1 MDGTY
6 GMQSF
11 PATDRAT
18 KSKWLESAPTGN
30 TAAGKKCAAKKQ
42 PPL

>member
-18 KSKWLESAPTGN
+18 KSKWLESAPTRN